1 MRTRIRLRPG
11 VGTSMA
17 ALLLPSAAATAAQAQ
32 AQPIDRA
39 RTVTGER
46 VRLDSGM
53 RLGAAPAIARAAS

>member
-1 MRTRIRLRPG
+1 MRTRIHLRPG

-17 ALLLPSAAATAAQAQ
+17 ALLLPSAAATAAQ

>member
-1 MRTRIRLRPG
+1 MRTRIHLRPG

-17 ALLLPSAAATAAQAQ
+17 ALLPSAAATPAQ

-46 VRLDSGM
+46 VLLDSGM
-53 RLGAAPAIARAAS
+53 RLGTAPAIARAAS